1 LHITG
6 GKQNLGNDI
15 EKELSEKYCPR
26 FAKIAADKGFI
37 TVDQAKEALA
47 EQMDD
52 DLSNKPH
59 RLIGRILL
67 EKRLLTSFQIEIV
80 LNELL
85 KKTE

>member
-1 LHITG
+1 M
-6 GKQNLGNDI
+6 GNDI

-67 EKRLLTSFQIEIV
+67 EKRLLTSFQIEMV

-85 KKTE
+85 KKEE